1 MVLEDYPLVTTMG
14 VAWQPPHGP
23 LWQLQPLDTDGWV
36 EMETE
41 AIPVFSLGPP
51 IIVNVGNLFPAGWW
65 LLAVGVPVS
74 DTVATATAQL
84 FDADGTTTTVPTAG
98 TAYSVVW
105 TWTTAYKSVRLLPP
119 TSLEDYLPVTTMG
132 VAWQLP
138 DGPGW
143 QAQPTDPDGWVELLG
158 LDPTFYLGAPITVS
172 VGTVLAAGWWVIATG
187 VPIDST
193 TASATAQLVQSDGT
207 TPSPAAGS
215 AYPAA
220 LLQPPINTT
229 APTITGSGILGS
241 VHTAGTGTWTQSPT
255 SYAFQWQRNGVN
267 IAGATTSTYTPVA
280 ADVGTNLTVQ
290 VTATNAVASTSA
302 SSAPLQITT
311 GPPVSTAPP
320 VLSGESVSP
329 GVGAIGDVI
338 TSTLGTWTNEPTSY
352 FYQWL
357 RNGGAVANPNAP
369 TRTII
374 AADNGTVIQTAI
386 VAYNAASP
394 GGVVGSRSNDI
405 VIGPPFIIAAP
416 VIAGSATEGQ
426 LLNVS
431 STGTWSTGTAAVTSQ
446 TYQWQR
452 NGVDI
457 PGAGGLTT
465 TTYTTV
471 AADVGAMITCVVTR
485 TNAGGSGSGTSNA
498 IGPILGVPVNITPPV
513 MTGNTGGG
521 AVGVVGDVLLTSEGT
536 WTNNPTGSLI
546 RTTRNGVI
554 IQNNGNY
561 QTVAADNGAVMF
573 GSVYVANAAGNSL
586 AVSSNYVYM
595 GPPFLSGAAPIISG
609 STVVGGNIQLTNNG
623 GWSVGTAPGST
634 IARVWQR
641 NGAAIADG
649 PTGTVYTTVAADVG
663 ALITCAVTFANP
675 GGTSAPAVSNAVGP
689 ITASG
694 TEEDPDF
701 IAPMPSRPVHRAKP
715 KKKR

>member
-74 DTVATATAQL
+74 DTVANATVQL
-84 FDADGTTTTVPTAG
+84 IEADGTTTTVPTAG
-98 TAYSVVW
+98 TAYSIVW
-105 TWTTAYKSVRLLPP
+105 TWTTVYKSVRLLPP

-132 VAWQLP
+132 VGWQLP
-138 DGPGW
+138 GGPGW
-143 QAQPTDPDGWVELLG
+143 QAQPTDPDGWTELG
-158 LDPTFYLGAPITVS
+158 GIDPTFYLGAPITVS

-215 AYPAA
+215 AYPAG

-229 APTITGSGILGS
+229 APTITGTGVFGTL
-241 VHTAGTGTWTQSPT
+241 HTAGTGTWTQSPT

-267 IAGATTSTYTPVA
+267 IAGATSSTYTPVA
-280 ADVGTNLTVQ
+280 GDVGANLTVQ

-302 SSAPLQITT
+302 SSAPLPITT
-311 GPPVSTAPP
+311 TPPVIVTPP
-320 VLSGESVSP
+320 VISGNSGGP
-329 GVGAIGDVI
+329 GVGAVGDVL
-338 TSTLGTWTNEPTSY
+338 TTTTGTWTNSPTSY
-352 FYQWL
+352 QYQWL
-357 RNGGAVANPNAP
+357 RNNVAIPGANLQNYTTV
-369 TRTII
+369 
-374 AADNGTVIQTAI
+374 AADHGYVISNWTRGVNDAGLGSTANSSNTIAMGPPIQNTPGVISGSTV
-386 VAYNAASP
+386 V
-394 GGVVGSRSNDI
+394 GGVVSVANNGVWTS
-405 VIGPPFIIAAP
+405 F
-416 VIAGSATEGQ
+416 SAF
-426 LLNVS
+426 
-431 STGTWSTGTAAVTSQ
+431 

-452 NGVDI
+452 NGVNI
-457 PGAGGLTT
+457 AGATATT
-465 TTYTTV
+465 HTLVT
-471 AADVGAMITCVVTR
+471 ADVGTMISCIPAT
-485 TNAGGSGSGTSNA
+485 TNAAGSGSGTTNA
-498 IGPILGVPVNITPPV
+498 IGPIVGVPVLITAPV
-513 MTGNTGGG
+513 VTGNSGGPGVG
-521 AVGVVGDVLLTSEGT
+521 AVGDVLTTTTGT
-536 WTNNPTGSLI
+536 WTNNPTSYIYQWLRNLGAIAGNAAS
-546 RTTRNGVI
+546 RTVI
-554 IQNNGNY
+554 AG
-561 QTVAADNGAVMF
+561 DNGAMVSCATY
-573 GSVYVANAAGNSL
+573 GVNAAGNS
-586 AVSSNYVYM
+586 AAGFSNDIFI

-675 GGTSAPAVSNAVGP
+675 GGTSAPAVSNAIGP
-689 ITASG
+689 ITATG

-701 IAPMPSRPVHRAKP
+701 VAPMPSRPVHRAKP

>member
-74 DTVATATAQL
+74 DTVANATVQL
-84 FDADGTTTTVPTAG
+84 IEADGTTTTVPTAG
-98 TAYSVVW
+98 TAYSIVW
-105 TWTTAYKSVRLLPP
+105 TWTTVYKSVRLLPP

-138 DGPGW
+138 GGPGW
-143 QAQPTDPDGWVELLG
+143 QAQPTDPDGWTELG
-158 LDPTFYLGAPITVS
+158 GIDPTFYLGAPITVS

-193 TASATAQLVQSDGT
+193 SASATAQLVQSDGT
-207 TPSPAAGS
+207 TASPAAGS
-215 AYPAA
+215 AYPAG

-229 APTITGSGILGS
+229 APTITGSGVLGTL
-241 VHTAGTGTWTQSPT
+241 HTAGTGTWTQSPT
-255 SYAFQWQRNGVN
+255 SYAYQWQRNGVN

-290 VTATNAVASTSA
+290 VTATNAVASTAA
-302 SSAPLQITT
+302 SSAPLPITT
-311 GPPVSTAPP
+311 PPPVNTAAPVITGNSGGPQVGAVGDTLVSTA
-320 VLSGESVSP
+320 
-329 GVGAIGDVI
+329 
-338 TSTLGTWTNEPTSY
+338 GTWNPPATSY
-352 FYQWL
+352 HYQWL
-357 RNGGAVANPNAP
+357 RNGGATNPAGPTATTRVVADIDLGVVLNCSV
-369 TRTII
+369 T
-374 AADNGTVIQTAI
+374 
-386 VAYNAASP
+386 AYNDGGTSPAPAAAQM
-394 GGVVGSRSNDI
+394 I
-405 VIGPPFIIAAP
+405 YIGPPINTVPP

-431 STGTWSTGTAAVTSQ
+431 STGTWSTGTAPVTSQ

-465 TTYTTV
+465 TSYTTV
-471 AADVGAMITCVVTR
+471 AADLGAMITCVVTR
-485 TNAGGSGSGTSNA
+485 TTPGGSGSGASNA
-498 IGPILGVPVNITPPV
+498 IGPIVGVPVNITPPV
-513 MTGNTGGG
+513 MTGNSGGG
-521 AVGVVGDVLLTSEGT
+521 AIGIVGDVLLTSEGT
-536 WTNNPTGSLI
+536 WTNNPTSSLI
-546 RTTRNGVI
+546 RTTRNGVV

-561 QTVAADNGAVMF
+561 QTVAADNGAAMS
-573 GSVYVANAAGNSL
+573 GNVYVANAAGNSL
-586 AVSSNYVYM
+586 AVNSNTIYM

-623 GWSVGTAPGST
+623 GWTTLIGTT
-634 IARVWQR
+634 ITRVWQR
-641 NGAAIADG
+641 NGAAIAGG
-649 PTGTVYTTVAADVG
+649 PTGTVYTTVADDVG